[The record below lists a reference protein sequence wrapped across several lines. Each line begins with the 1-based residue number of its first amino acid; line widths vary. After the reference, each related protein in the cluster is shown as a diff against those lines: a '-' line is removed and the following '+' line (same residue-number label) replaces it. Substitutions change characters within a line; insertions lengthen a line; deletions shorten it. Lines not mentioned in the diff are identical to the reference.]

1 MNEPSIATDYVEEA
15 RKKMAALG
23 TGWPTISR
31 EPYISIPFFGEIIK
45 ETRNINGEPHDYWN
59 VIRHFGW
66 SVTFGI
72 TTGSEEVL
80 TLIQGKPGVNRG
92 SWELPPGGIG
102 KIAEDAS
109 LETILQKTKDVYLR
123 ETGYGGNS
131 WSYLGHI
138 MIETG
143 KYRGA
148 SSDSNG
154 LRAHMWL
161 AENLV
166 NQSTTSHAD
175 NELIK
180 VFPLPIR
187 DFRKVLESGLFV
199 EESAVAC
206 AYKALL
212 KTGHLAW
219 K

>member
-1 MNEPSIATDYVEEA
+1 MTNIIEEA
-15 RKKMAALG
+15 RKQLESWG
-23 TGWPTISR
+23 SGWPTISR
-31 EPYISIPFFGEIIK
+31 ESFVSIPFFGEIIK
-45 ETRNINGEPHDYWN
+45 ETRNINGKPHDYWN

-72 TTGSEEVL
+72 THDSEEVL
-80 TLIQGKPGVNRG
+80 TLIQWKPGVNRG

-102 KIAEDAS
+102 KIAEDS
-109 LETILQKTKDVYLR
+109 SQEIILQRTKDVYLR
-123 ETGYGGNS
+123 ETGYGGGN

-138 MIETG
+138 LIETG

-166 NQSTTSHAD
+166 NQSTIAHAD

-180 VFPLPIR
+180 VFPVPVR

-199 EESAVAC
+199 EESAVVC
-206 AYKALL
+206 AYKALVNM
-212 KTGHLAW
+212 TYLAW
-219 K
+219 M